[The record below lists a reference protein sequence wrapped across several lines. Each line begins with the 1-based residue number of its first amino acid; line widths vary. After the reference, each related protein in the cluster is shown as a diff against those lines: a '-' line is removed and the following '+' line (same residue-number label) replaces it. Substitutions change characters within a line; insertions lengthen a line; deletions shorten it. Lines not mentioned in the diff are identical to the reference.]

1 MMKNGYYII
10 KNEYGNE
17 EYIYYSD
24 IFNQLNKKEKEA
36 IENLIDCY
44 EDEIDELKH
53 EVNEL
58 NLQLQS
64 MEGE

>member
-10 KNEYGNE
+10 KNEYGKE
-17 EYIYYSD
+17 EYIYYDD
-24 IFNQLNKKEKEA
+24 IFNKLNNYEKEA

-44 EDEIDELKH
+44 DDEIDELKH